1 MFRILRW
8 LRQLIVWFPVIQ
20 LTNFFRIIS
29 SMWRSAVDAEKRE
42 KEQEFDF
49 SDEDQL

>member
-8 LRQLIVWFPVIQ
+8 LRQLIVSFPVIQ
-20 LTNFFRIIS
+20 LSNFFWIIFS
-29 SMWRSAVDAEKRE
+29 VWRSAIDAETHE